1 MLGLSSQVWCLH
13 WPSLVHDYPGMMG
26 EHKGAW
32 RLGFAQMVACEC
44 VREGRAL
51 WKGAIIPGESPEN
64 RLLSTVPGE
73 RGKRMSV
80 CWTEEKLIAWNS
92 SPQHS
97 VIFYSPAHC
106 SKPLFFFCKGRE
118 GLFKNILGKYF
129 SIIKS
134 ERGWDCQAL
143 KWQKQKQESIS
154 YDFITTFQYFWSHMI
169 L

>member
-1 MLGLSSQVWCLH
+1 MLSCLFGLLN
-13 WPSLVHDYPGMMG
+13 
-26 EHKGAW
+26 
-32 RLGFAQMVACEC
+32 VACFVQMDIFGSGVGPVLSGLVPPLALFSPRLPRHDGRAQGGMETGVC
-44 VREGRAL
+44 TDGSVRVCEGR
-51 WKGAIIPGESPEN
+51 ESAVKRCHYTGRITRN

-129 SIIKS
+129 
-134 ERGWDCQAL
+134 
-143 KWQKQKQESIS
+143 
-154 YDFITTFQYFWSHMI
+154 
-169 L
+169 